1 MTAICGARTGMRGF
15 SLLEVLITMA
25 LSALALL
32 GAAMLTIHAM
42 KFNHSGRYRTQAV
55 VLSSDIAE
63 RIEANKD
70 GATAGSYAL
79 PAGTTV
85 TSTKNCAVNACTA
98 TELAVNDLSQW
109 AAMVAAALPGG
120 TSQIAQ
126 SVAGNPTT
134 YQIVV
139 SWVDRRDGVAGSG
152 AAATENFS
160 YTTNK
165 TVFQ

>member
-1 MTAICGARTGMRGF
+1 MTTHRGARAGMRGF
-15 SLLEVLITMA
+15 SLLEVLVTMA
-25 LSALALL
+25 VSALALL
-32 GAAMLTIHAM
+32 GAAMLTMHAM

-55 VLSSDIAE
+55 VLSADIAE
-63 RIEANKD
+63 RIEANKEA
-70 GATAGSYAL
+70 ATVGGYAL

-85 TSTKNCAVNACTA
+85 TSSKDCAVNACTA

-109 AAMVAAALPGG
+109 ATTVASALPGG
-120 TSQIAQ
+120 TYQIAQ

-139 SWVDRRDGVAGSG
+139 SWIDRRDSVPGSG
-152 AAATENFS
+152 AAATESFS
-160 YTTNK
+160 YTTSK